1 MKKQI
6 SEKMKQQ
13 ITDKYNI
20 SLVIRNVERLELA
33 IKRIRSQINS
43 GYLDNKKISNIDNI
57 LQSVEKFI

>member
-6 SEKMKQQ
+6 SEKMKQR

-20 SLVIRNVERLELA
+20 SLVIRHVEKLELA
-33 IKRIRSQINS
+33 IKRIRSQIDS
-43 GYLDNKKISNIDNI
+43 GYLDDKKISNIDNI

>member
-6 SEKMKQQ
+6 SEKMKQR

-20 SLVIRNVERLELA
+20 SLVIKHVERLELA
-33 IKRIRSQINS
+33 IKRIRSQIDS
-43 GYLDNKKISNIDNI
+43 GYLDDKKISNIDNI